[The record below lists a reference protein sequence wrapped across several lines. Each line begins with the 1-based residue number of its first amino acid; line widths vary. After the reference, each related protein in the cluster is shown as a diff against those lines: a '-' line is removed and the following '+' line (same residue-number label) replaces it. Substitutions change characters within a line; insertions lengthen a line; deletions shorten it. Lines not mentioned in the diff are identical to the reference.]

1 MESMD
6 TVEPDEMS
14 GRVLGIIGAYGL
26 GAALDHRRTPANAP
40 ADPQDGGLVDDAGEP
55 KTEVTEEQQGAQERL
70 STAAA
75 GDRFERNTL
84 SAEPVSVTIDVRKLR
99 ILPVA
104 LSAPARV
111 PEDP

>member
-26 GAALDHRRTPANAP
+26 GAALDHRRTQANAP

-55 KTEVTEEQQGAQERL
+55 KTEVTEEQQ
-70 STAAA
+70 
-75 GDRFERNTL
+75 
-84 SAEPVSVTIDVRKLR
+84 VRK
-99 ILPVA
+99 
-104 LSAPARV
+104 SAGARRRPAIGSNGTRCLLYRF
-111 PEDP
+111 P